1 MNFYN
6 PIDPRTPES
15 IKEEPKASKRSTL
28 LSIKATVKS
37 ISDLEK
43 LSSDNSF
50 LLTEKSLSAKD
61 LRRQNYE
68 LINTLVD
75 KLLSEI

>member
-1 MNFYN
+1 MTFYN
-6 PIDPRTPES
+6 PIDPRAPEL

-50 LLTEKSLSAKD
+50 LLTEKGLSAKD
-61 LRRQNYE
+61 MRRQNCA
-68 LINTLVD
+68 LINKLVD